1 MARILV
7 VDDEQSIRDL
17 LDTILRRRGHDV
29 LLADQGQKALE
40 LFQRER
46 PHVVILDL
54 HMPGMNGIAAL
65 TQFRTIDA
73 QTPVIIL
80 TGVGTE
86 AMEQQARTLGVTDF
100 LQKGFS
106 LHALGSALDRALK
119 QANPTASASPSV
131 APSTAKR

>member
-65 TQFRTIDA
+65 NQFRTIDA

>member
-1 MARILV
+1 
-7 VDDEQSIRDL
+7 
-17 LDTILRRRGHDV
+17 
-29 LLADQGQKALE
+29 
-40 LFQRER
+40 
-46 PHVVILDL
+46 VILDL

-65 TQFRTIDA
+65 KQFRTIDA

-119 QANPTASASPSV
+119 QATPATSSSPSV

>member
-29 LLADQGQKALE
+29 LLADHGQKALE

-65 TQFRTIDA
+65 KQLRTIDA

-119 QANPTASASPSV
+119 QANPATSSSPSV

>member
-7 VDDEQSIRDL
+7 VDDEPSIRDL
-17 LDTILRRRGHDV
+17 LDTILRRRGHEV

-40 LFQRER
+40 RFQRER

-54 HMPGMNGIAAL
+54 YMPGMPGIDVL
-65 TQFRTIDA
+65 KQIRTIDA

-80 TGVGTE
+80 TGAGTE
-86 AMEQQARTLGVTDF
+86 AMAQEARTLGVTDF

-106 LHALGSALDRALK
+106 LHALGSALDRALN
-119 QANPTASASPSV
+119 QAPPGTSSSPSA
-131 APSTAKR
+131 APSPAKL

>member
-17 LDTILRRRGHDV
+17 LDTILRRRGHEV

-54 HMPGMNGIAAL
+54 HMPGMNGIVAL
-65 TQFRTIDA
+65 KQFRTIDA

-119 QANPTASASPSV
+119 HANPATSSSPSA